1 MPSFLFIRLL
11 TPAEPTDA
19 GYNLACEWLLLDDKG
34 ASRQGQA
41 DQEGLRRLAEGAD
54 GAPPLAAPEAE
65 VTVVGLVP
73 NAHVLCL
80 QCQVPG
86 RRAGQVRQALPYVV
100 EEFVAGDIEDLHI
113 ACGPISSGSPVRCC
127 LIAKPLLADWLACLE
142 SVHLAPAHLVAESEL
157 LPEAPDS
164 ACVLLDDD
172 SALIRCRGEAAV
184 VERSSLSAM
193 LGTFQDVSVRF
204 VNGAP
209 TDIERSLLAA
219 EMAVETHN
227 GAAKSAM
234 QYFAERWRQR
244 DKAIELLQGD
254 YKPAPTRASSAPRW
268 RNVAVLC
275 ALWLLFALSGF
286 VAKGW
291 WTSNQADAL
300 EAEALALYQGIFPRD
315 RTVSAQNLRRRLQ
328 ARLGAATANASQT
341 SLVAYLGHLAAVI
354 RAPMT
359 VAGLNYD
366 EARGEFSA
374 DLLVPQYS
382 DVDLLREALAER
394 GLGAEIASAEQ
405 VEEGVRARFRMR
417 AS

>member
-1 MPSFLFIRLL
+1 MPSLLFIRLL
-11 TPAEPTDA
+11 TPAEPSDA
-19 GYNLACEWLLLDDKG
+19 GYNLTCEWLLLDGTG
-34 ASRQGQA
+34 APLQGQA

-54 GAPPLAAPEAE
+54 GAPPLAASE

-80 QCQVPG
+80 QAQVPG
-86 RRAGQVRQALPYVV
+86 RRSGQVRQALPYVA

-113 ACGPISSGSPVRCC
+113 ACGPISSGAPVRCC
-127 LIAKPLLADWLACLE
+127 LIAKPLLADWLACLK
-142 SVHLAPAHLVAESEL
+142 SVDLAPAHLVAESEL

-164 ACVLLDDD
+164 ACVLLDHN
-172 SALIRCRGEAAV
+172 SALIRCGGEAAV
-184 VERSSLSAM
+184 VERSSLSAV
-193 LGTFQDVSVRF
+193 LGTLDDLSVRF

-244 DKAIELLQGD
+244 DGAIELLQGD
-254 YKPAPTRASSAPRW
+254 YKPAPARASNAPRW
-268 RNVAVLC
+268 RSVAILC
-275 ALWLLFALSGF
+275 AIWLLLALSGF

-300 EAEALALYQGIFPRD
+300 EAETLALYQGIFPQD

-328 ARLGAATANASQT
+328 ARLGASTTAPQT
-341 SLVAYLGHLAAVI
+341 NLVTYLGHLAAVI
-354 RAPMT
+354 SPPMT

-374 DLLVPQYS
+374 DLLVPQYN

-394 GLGAEIASAEQ
+394 GLSAEIASAEQ
-405 VEEGVRARFRMR
+405 VEEGVRARFRVR
-417 AS
+417 AP